1 MIFKTL
7 NIIAQKMKV
16 IIFNEYMKNIYLGFD
31 EV

>member
-1 MIFKTL
+1 MFFKTL

-16 IIFNEYMKNIYLGFD
+16 IIFNEYMKNIYIGFD